1 MITESGLKMMK
12 NVFYFMLKVLFVLEI
27 FTFMSWRFGYVEKGL
42 DKKAKVN
49 FKIYDFIDWTANTGN
64 TRIVQ
69 YLNK

>member
-1 MITESGLKMMK
+1 
-12 NVFYFMLKVLFVLEI
+12 MLKVLFVLEI